1 MFQVLV
7 TLHASPNYT
16 SVMVGD
22 FGEVSSYKPE
32 LTDGSVQTMV
42 YVSIEIIVL
51 VQSNLE
57 NQQSI
62 KDDILL

>member
-1 MFQVLV
+1 M

-42 YVSIEIIVL
+42 YVSIENMVL
-51 VQSNLE
+51 IYDNFE
-57 NQQSI
+57 NRLSI
-62 KDDILL
+62 KDDF